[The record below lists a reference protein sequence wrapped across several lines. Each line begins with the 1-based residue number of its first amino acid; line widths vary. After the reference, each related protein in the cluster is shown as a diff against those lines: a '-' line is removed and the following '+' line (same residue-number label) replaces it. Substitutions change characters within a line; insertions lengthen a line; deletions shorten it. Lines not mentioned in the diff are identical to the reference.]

1 MHRARWSDLMA
12 GWNSLTRH
20 RKRQEGRGVSSSST
34 ADSYREEEHH
44 DFLLDQEAGIE
55 GGQRM
60 IVLGVRGVLFGC
72 NKRVGT
78 GYCCAVYCWCTA
90 GVLLVYCW
98 GTAGVLLVYCWSC
111 CYPALT
117 ETKHFHLCT
126 DALYLTCSSGSV
138 EHCEKHSGGSGR
150 QGRWRRHCG
159 DAVGGKAVD
168 SNASSEIFVRERA

>member
-1 MHRARWSDLMA
+1 MLAPVVVVL
-12 GWNSLTRH
+12 
-20 RKRQEGRGVSSSST
+20 V
-34 ADSYREEEHH
+34 YCV
-44 DFLLDQEAGIE
+44 LL
-55 GGQRM
+55 
-60 IVLGVRGVLFGC
+60 
-72 NKRVGT
+72 
-78 GYCCAVYCWCTA
+78 VYCWCTA
-90 GVLLVYCW
+90 GVLLVF
-98 GTAGVLLVYCWSC
+98 C

-117 ETKHFHLCT
+117 ETKHFHLCI